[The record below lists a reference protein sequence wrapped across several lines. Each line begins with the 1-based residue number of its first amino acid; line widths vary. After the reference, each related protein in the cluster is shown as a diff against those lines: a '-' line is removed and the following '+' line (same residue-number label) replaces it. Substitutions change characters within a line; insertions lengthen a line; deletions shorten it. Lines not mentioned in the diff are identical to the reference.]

1 LVSARFRS
9 DLKLQSIR
17 AREQFPIWTIAQVS
31 PGSRPFSAIR
41 NSTEDSR
48 MHKRFWVLLSAIV
61 LAIVAIVLVWHSHRR
76 STVVEAAPGPPA
88 AQVAMVQ
95 RGNIAQVLTLA
106 GQFQPYQV
114 VDVHPKVSGFI
125 RHIYVDIGDR
135 VHQGETLAVLEVP
148 ELQAQLSGTVSEVAR
163 SKDEIERAQHVVKA
177 AESKYAALHSDY
189 QRLLQTSQAQPGLVA
204 QQELDDAQAK
214 DLSGEA
220 DVDAAKAALD
230 AAQKGMEV
238 SRADNQRVGAIAG
251 YTNVVAPL
259 DGVVIWR
266 YADTGALIQSGI
278 GSNSQDLP
286 IVKVAQSGVMR
297 LRLPIPENY
306 VRYVHPGDQ
315 AQVRVDAL
323 GRSFR
328 GDVVRFTRE
337 LNFETRTMETEVDVP
352 NKDLSIDS
360 GMYANV
366 LMQLN
371 HVDNVMTAPVS
382 AVVLNGNQ
390 HEVYV
395 LDSDNRVH
403 VRIVQIGIQGNQLVE
418 IQSGLAQG
426 DRVILAAQ
434 SKYGEGEKV
443 RPVVTNTS
451 ASETATQSGG
461 TIDMNAEANSGND
474 GVE

>member
-1 LVSARFRS
+1 
-9 DLKLQSIR
+9 
-17 AREQFPIWTIAQVS
+17 
-31 PGSRPFSAIR
+31 
-41 NSTEDSR
+41 
-48 MHKRFWVLLSAIV
+48 
-61 LAIVAIVLVWHSHRR
+61 
-76 STVVEAAPGPPA
+76 
-88 AQVAMVQ
+88 
-95 RGNIAQVLTLA
+95 
-106 GQFQPYQV
+106 
-114 VDVHPKVSGFI
+114 
-125 RHIYVDIGDR
+125 
-135 VHQGETLAVLEVP
+135 
-148 ELQAQLSGTVSEVAR
+148 
-163 SKDEIERAQHVVKA
+163 
-177 AESKYAALHSDY
+177 
-189 QRLLQTSQAQPGLVA
+189 
-204 QQELDDAQAK
+204 
-214 DLSGEA
+214 
-220 DVDAAKAALD
+220 
-230 AAQKGMEV
+230 
-238 SRADNQRVGAIAG
+238 
-251 YTNVVAPL
+251 
-259 DGVVIWR
+259 
-266 YADTGALIQSGI
+266 
-278 GSNSQDLP
+278 
-286 IVKVAQSGVMR
+286 VKVAQSGVMR

>member
-1 LVSARFRS
+1 MR
-9 DLKLQSIR
+9 
-17 AREQFPIWTIAQVS
+17 
-31 PGSRPFSAIR
+31 
-41 NSTEDSR
+41 
-48 MHKRFWVLLSAIV
+48 KRLWVLLCAAAV
-61 LAIVAIVLVWHSHRR
+61 AIVAIVLIWHGHRHG
-76 STVVEAAPGPPA
+76 SVVEAAPGPPA
-88 AQVAMVQ
+88 AQVATVQ

-135 VHQGETLAVLEVP
+135 VHQGETVAVLEVP

-163 SKDEIERAQHVVKA
+163 SKDEIERAQHEVKA

-189 QRLLQTSQAQPGLVA
+189 GRLLQTSQAQPGLVA

-238 SRADNQRVGAIAG
+238 SRADNQRVSAIAG
-251 YTNVVAPL
+251 YTNVVSPL

-297 LRLPIPENY
+297 LRLPMPENY
-306 VRYVHPGDQ
+306 VRYVHMGDQ

-323 GRSFR
+323 GRSFT
-328 GDVVRFTRE
+328 GDVVRFTRD

-352 NKDLSIDS
+352 NQDLSIDA

-366 LMQLN
+366 LMRLN
-371 HVDNVMTAPVS
+371 HVDNVVTAPVS
-382 AVVLNGNQ
+382 AVILRGNK
-390 HEVYV
+390 HAVYV

-403 VRIVQIGIQGNQLVE
+403 VRPVQIGVQGNQLVE
-418 IQSGLAQG
+418 IESGLQPG
-426 DRVILAAQ
+426 DRVVLAAQ
-434 SKYGEGEKV
+434 AKYAEGEKV
-443 RPVVTNTS
+443 TPVVTNTP

-461 TIDMNAEANSGND
+461 VIDMNADANSGND
-474 GVE
+474 GSE